1 MAIRDIRRA
10 NLRWLIDNQYDG
22 VESKL
27 ARETGIHPSQISRI
41 VGPGAKGVLGDTL
54 ARRIEERTG
63 KPEGWMDE
71 LHLFAALAGGDPGA
85 LGRAVVVS
93 PFGHRMVPVVPSELA
108 AQWLAATAPYPLT
121 ERTQVDWIRME
132 QAGERTLGM
141 VIEREDMR
149 DDIWPGDVVFLD
161 PDVSPQPGD
170 YVLAQVEDI
179 NEEHA
184 AVFRKY
190 RPRRR
195 DSAGVLIVELAPLND
210 DYPTYVIDAEHSGRI
225 LGVMVEHRK
234 YRRRGAAGLPAPELR
249 KTGGRTSMEPGG

>member
-10 NLRWLIDNQYDG
+10 NLRWLVDHAYDG
-22 VESKL
+22 VEARL
-27 ARETGIHPSQISRI
+27 AREAGLHPSQISRI
-41 VGPGAKGVLGDTL
+41 LGPGAKGGLGDTL
-54 ARRIEERTG
+54 ARRIEQCAG

-71 LHLFAALAGGDPGA
+71 LHLFAALTSGDPGA
-85 LGRAVVVS
+85 LGKVVS
-93 PFGHRMVPVVPSELA
+93 PFGHRMVPVVSPELA
-108 AQWLAATAPYPLT
+108 AQWLAAAAPYPLT

-132 QAGERTLGM
+132 HAGERTLGM
-141 VIEREDMR
+141 IIERQDMH
-149 DDIWPGDVVFLD
+149 DEIWPGDVVFLD

-170 YVLAQVEDI
+170 YVLAQVEEAD
-179 NEEHA
+179 EEHA

-210 DYPTYVIDAEHSGRI
+210 DYPTYVIDSAHPGRI

-234 YRRRGAAGLPAPELR
+234 YRRRGAVGLPLPER
-249 KTGGRTSMEPGG
+249 RRTGGPT